1 MTYSGKEAFLILMR
15 RLLFFFLFVLGL
27 SASPLVRAG
36 GDMTFGLVTGRIW
49 GEDSGECS
57 FLKWEKFQWEKP
69 GEVLIFPN
77 ARLVLGKLE
86 AESARVLL
94 EQGNSTGTP
103 PEKKSIKAIFISL
116 YEKNEKEPLSLE
128 EFKTLYESARADL
141 DATLGEKGNMSVG
154 EKRFVL
160 WKSVGSEI
168 ALLLGLKRTDKGME
182 PEYLRILSTPSGK
195 MSHMIK
201 EIYSADSNES

>member
-1 MTYSGKEAFLILMR
+1 MTYSSKEAFLILMR
-15 RLLFFFLFVLGL
+15 RLLFSFSFSFCL
-27 SASPLVRAG
+27 SVSPLAQAG
-36 GDMTFGLVTGRIW
+36 GDMTFGLVTGKIW

-57 FLKWEKFQWEKP
+57 FFKWEKFQWEKP

-94 EQGNSTGTP
+94 QQSNSTETP
-103 PEKKSIKAIFISL
+103 SEKKSIKAIFISL
-116 YEKNEKEPLSLE
+116 YEKNEKTPMSLE
-128 EFKTLYESARADL
+128 DFKALFEAARTDL
-141 DATLGEKGNMSVG
+141 DTTLGEKGNMPSG
-154 EKRFVL
+154 EKRFVR

-195 MSHMIK
+195 MSNILK
-201 EIYSADSNES
+201 EIYSVNSNES